1 VTSTLKH
8 PVAAPDRGRDVPT
21 STRVRDSLRT
31 LPLLPAVLMLLVFFL
46 GPVIYAVYGSLT
58 NASLTGLGAVHPR
71 FVGGANYAS
80 LLTDPDFPRVVWLT
94 VVFVVASAII
104 GQNILGMVLAL
115 LMNAASPTI
124 AGLARTVIVLTWI
137 LPEIVAAFVLY
148 AFYNKTGT
156 LAQVLSVLGVHNL
169 NLLFTAP
176 LIPIILANVWR
187 GTAFS
192 MMNYQAA
199 LSGVP
204 PELNESAMIDG
215 AGGWR
220 RFFEVTLPI
229 VRGSVVT
236 NLMLITLQTLSVFT
250 LIWVMTA
257 GGPSGASTTLPVFA
271 FTQAFKSGNIGY
283 GTAIATIILLIGAV
297 FAVFYVR
304 VLPKGD
310 RR

>member
-1 VTSTLKH
+1 
-8 PVAAPDRGRDVPT
+8 
-21 STRVRDSLRT
+21 
-31 LPLLPAVLMLLVFFL
+31 MLLVFFL
-46 GPVIYAVYGSLT
+46 GPVIYAVYGSFT
-58 NASLTGLGAVHPR
+58 NAALTGVAALHPS
-71 FVGGANYAS
+71 FVGGANYAN
-80 LLTDPDFPRVVWLT
+80 LATDPNFAKVVWLT

-115 LMNAASPTI
+115 LMNAASKTVAAI
-124 AGLARTVIVLTWI
+124 SRTVVVLTWI
-137 LPEIVAAFVLY
+137 LPEIVAAFTLY
-148 AFYNKTGT
+148 AFYNQSGT
-156 LAQVLSVLGVHNL
+156 LAQVFGFFGLHNL

-204 PELNESAMIDG
+204 PELTESAMLDG

-229 VRGSVVT
+229 IRGGVVT

-257 GGPSGASTTLPVFA
+257 GGPAGASTTLPVFA
-271 FTQAFKSGNIGY
+271 YTQAFKSGNIGY
-283 GTAIATIILLIGAV
+283 GTAIATIILLVGAV

-304 VLPKGD
+304 ILPKGD
-310 RR
+310 TK